1 MTISGSKTLGFY
13 TDIKRKKV
21 RDDITPSVF
30 VNVSVGQKQSDLLHV
45 GFNAADEERVGSAQ
59 SGHEGVEGVLR
70 RRRRDES

>member
-30 VNVSVGQKQSDLLHV
+30 VNVSVGQQSDLLHV

-59 SGHEGVEGVLR
+59 SGHEGVQGVLR
-70 RRRRDES
+70 RRRREES